1 MINQN
6 TPSLEDAVELAL
18 KLSSIDKVRL
28 VEQVMTTLERD
39 LSEQQKTPKRSLL
52 GIWSDVSI
60 SDVDIDEA
68 RADLWSDFP
77 RNDI

>member
-28 VEQVMTTLERD
+28 VEQVMTTLKRD
-39 LSEQQKTPKRSLL
+39 LSEQQKTPKQSLL
-52 GIWSDVSI
+52 GIWSDTSI
-60 SDVDIDEA
+60 SDADIDEA
-68 RADLWSDFP
+68 RSELWSDFP
-77 RNDI
+77 RDDV